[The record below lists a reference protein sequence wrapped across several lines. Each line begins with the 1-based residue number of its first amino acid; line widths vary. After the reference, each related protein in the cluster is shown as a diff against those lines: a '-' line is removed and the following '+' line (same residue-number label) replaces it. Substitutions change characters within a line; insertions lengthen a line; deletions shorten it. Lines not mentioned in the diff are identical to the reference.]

1 MRETKFIAQNKEK
14 WKEFEQILKG
24 TYKNPDKLKNL
35 FIQITDDLS
44 FSRTFYP
51 NRSVRVY
58 LNGLAQQVFFS
69 IYKSKRVQRSRLVRF
84 WTDELPQLVYE
95 GRRDFRLSFLVFL
108 IAFLIGV
115 LSCANDPEFVRVI
128 LGDSYVEMTL
138 ENIESGD
145 PMRVYKEMEE
155 FGMTLGITGNNLY
168 VAFLTFVTGALFML
182 GTLVILVSNA
192 IMVGAFQYFF
202 VEQGLFWESFLTIWI
217 HGTLEISAI
226 IIAGMAGLTMGRG
239 LVFPGTLT
247 RLQSFQQS
255 ARRGLKIMVGI
266 VPIIMLAGFFE
277 GYLTRQTEAPDALR
291 ALFILLCLGFVLTYF
306 VWYPWYKARKGFR
319 QTIREAKLP
328 PSRNNQLKLDTIKSN
343 GAIFSDIFFVYRKH
357 FRVIGLA
364 ALACSVA
371 YTVLVA
377 LLSEAALA
385 SVLYF
390 PSRLF
395 GTLSV
400 INQFFIND
408 SIALLPLVVIL
419 ILATFA
425 FVVYQQLQK
434 EAGEAMPNG
443 LAHVLSFGKMVLVAT
458 AIYGIIYTNDWYT
471 VFFLLPIS
479 LPFLLIWGYAA
490 KVERRHLFGTFG
502 RSLRFYIMN
511 VGKNLAL
518 VTMLLVLGALAF
530 TLLDT
535 ILSYFYFQ
543 FLSWLFSFEQAV
555 MDEITTIALT
565 FATMLVLLLIAAAL
579 LLGFGILYYT
589 LREMTEATSLLAKVQ
604 TIGTTQRIR
613 GLEKEEV
620 T

>member
-14 WKEFEQILKG
+14 WKEFERILKD
-24 TYKNPDKLKNL
+24 TYKNPDKLKEL

-69 IYKSKRVQRSRLVRF
+69 IYKSKKAQRSRLLYF
-84 WTDELPQLVYE
+84 WTDELPQLMHE

-108 IAFLIGV
+108 IAFLIGA
-115 LSCANDPEFVRVI
+115 LSSANDPEFLRVI
-128 LGDSYVEMTL
+128 LGDNYVDITL
-138 ENIESGD
+138 QNIESGD
-145 PMRVYKEMEE
+145 PMAVYKQKGE
-155 FGMTLGITGNNLY
+155 FGSTLGITGNNLY
-168 VAFLTFVTGALFML
+168 VAFLTFVTGAIFMI

-202 VEQGLFWESFLTIWI
+202 IEQGLFWESFLTIWI

-247 RLQSFQQS
+247 RLQSFQRS

-277 GYLTRQTEAPDALR
+277 GYLTRHTEAPDVLR
-291 ALFILLCLGFVLTYF
+291 ALFILICLAFVLLYF
-306 VWYPWYKARKGFR
+306 VWYPGYKARMGFR
-319 QTIREAKLP
+319 QNIRDTKLP
-328 PSRNNQLKLDTIKSN
+328 PSRTSRLELDTIKSN
-343 GAIFSDIFFVYRKH
+343 EAVFSDIFFVYRKY
-357 FRVIGLA
+357 FSIIGLA
-364 ALACSVA
+364 AFACSAA
-371 YTVLVA
+371 YTILVVL
-377 LLSEAALA
+377 LTEGALA
-385 SVLYF
+385 SALYF
-390 PSRLF
+390 PARLF

-400 INQFFIND
+400 IDQFFVNTAIP
-408 SIALLPLVVIL
+408 LLPLVAIL
-419 ILATFA
+419 ILASFA

-434 EAGEAMPNG
+434 EAEEELATG
-443 LAHVLSFGKMVLVAT
+443 LLHLLSFGKIILVAT
-458 AIYGIIYTNDWYT
+458 AVYGIIYTHDWYT
-471 VFFLLPIS
+471 IFFLIPVTLP
-479 LPFLLIWGYAA
+479 LLLLWGYAV
-490 KVERRHLFGTFG
+490 KVEQRTIFQTFS

-518 VTMLLVLGALAF
+518 VTTLLVLGALAF

-543 FLSWLFSFEQAV
+543 VLQWLFSFEQAL
-555 MDEITTIALT
+555 MNEITTVALT
-565 FATMLVLLLIAAAL
+565 FATMFLLLLIAAAL

-589 LREMTEATSLLAKVQ
+589 LREMTEATSLLAKVE

-613 GLEKEEV
+613 GLEKEETV
-620 T
+620 

>member
-14 WKEFEQILKG
+14 WKEFERTLKS
-24 TYKNPDKLKNL
+24 TYKNPDKLKEL

-58 LNGLAQQVFFS
+58 LNGLAQQIFFT
-69 IYKSKRVQRSRLVRF
+69 IYKSKKAQRSRLVHF
-84 WTDELPQLVYE
+84 WTDELPQLVHE
-95 GRRDFRLSFLVFL
+95 GRRDFLLSFLVFV
-108 IAFLIGV
+108 IAFLIGA
-115 LSCANDPEFVRVI
+115 LSCANDPEFANVI
-128 LGDSYVEMTL
+128 LGDSYVDMTVQ
-138 ENIESGD
+138 NIESGD
-145 PMRVYKEMEE
+145 PMAVYKQKGE

-168 VAFLTFVTGALFML
+168 VAFLTFVTGAIFML

-277 GYLTRQTEAPDALR
+277 GYLTRHTEAPDTLR
-291 ALFILLCLGFVLTYF
+291 ALFILLCLGFVLAYF
-306 VWYPWYKARKGFR
+306 VWYPRYKARKGFR
-319 QTIREAKLP
+319 QNIQDAKLP
-328 PSRNNQLKLDTIKSN
+328 PSRTNQLELHTIKSS
-343 GAIFSDIFFVYRKH
+343 GAVFSDIFFVYRKH
-357 FRVIGLA
+357 FRAIGWT

-371 YTVLVA
+371 YTALVA
-377 LLSEAALA
+377 LLAKGALA
-385 SVLYF
+385 SALNF
-390 PSRLF
+390 PPGLF

-400 INQFFIND
+400 ISQFFVNADI
-408 SIALLPLVVIL
+408 SLLPLVVVL
-419 ILATFA
+419 IVATFA
-425 FVVYQQLQK
+425 FVVYQRLQK
-434 EAGEAMPNG
+434 EAGESESTG
-443 LAHVLSFGKMVLVAT
+443 LSHLVSFFKIT
-458 AIYGIIYTNDWYT
+458 AISTLLYAVIWTNDWYT
-471 VFFLLPIS
+471 VFFLIPVTLP
-479 LPFLLIWGYAA
+479 LLLLWGYAT
-490 KVERRHLFGTFG
+490 KVERSNLFKTFG

-511 VGKNLAL
+511 LGKNLAL
-518 VTMLLVLGALAF
+518 VTTLLVLGALAF

-543 FLSWLFSFEQAV
+543 FLSWLFSFEQSI
-555 MDEITTIALT
+555 MDNITTVALT
-565 FATMLVLLLIAAAL
+565 FATMLVLLLISGAL

-589 LREMTEATSLLAKVQ
+589 LREMTEATSLLEKIQ
-604 TIGTTQRIR
+604 TIGTTKRIR
-613 GLEKEEV
+613 GLEKEDAA
-620 T
+620 